1 MIEKL
6 VERDFGLKPNQNNE
20 NTYNI
25 LNTLKKTHTHPHNIY
40 IYTYIDQKSKEIL
53 SEPPVLAFK
62 RNKNLRHI
70 IGGRK
75 VFL

>member
-20 NTYNI
+20 NTLNI

-40 IYTYIDQKSKEIL
+40 IYIYIYIYIHTLIKNRKKFFLNLQFWHSKETKTL
-53 SEPPVLAFK
+53 DT
-62 RNKNLRHI
+62 
-70 IGGRK
+70 
-75 VFL
+75 